1 MANTKKNVKK
11 SAPVP
16 KKVNQGIYG
25 LNASKSKV
33 KKFKPGSELVGT
45 VK

>member
-1 MANTKKNVKK
+1 MANTKKNAKK
-11 SAPVP
+11 STTVV

-25 LNASKSKV
+25 LNASKAKIR
-33 KKFKPGSELVGT
+33 KFKPGSELVGT

>member
-1 MANTKKNVKK
+1 MANSKKKIVKTSQVSK
-11 SAPVP
+11 E
-16 KKVNQGIYG
+16 VNQGIYG

-33 KKFKPGSELVGT
+33 KIFKPGSELTGT